1 MPKSIKAPD
10 KALGDPKAS
19 LKATE
24 QFMAQIAA
32 GKMKRKDPKA
42 LDQKVWR
49 RIVHEANLC

>member
-1 MPKSIKAPD
+1 MSPD
-10 KALGDPKAS
+10 KALGAPKAS

-24 QFMAQIAA
+24 QFKAQVAA
-32 GKMKRKDPKA
+32 GKIKCTDPKA

>member
-1 MPKSIKAPD
+1 MPKSIKAPY